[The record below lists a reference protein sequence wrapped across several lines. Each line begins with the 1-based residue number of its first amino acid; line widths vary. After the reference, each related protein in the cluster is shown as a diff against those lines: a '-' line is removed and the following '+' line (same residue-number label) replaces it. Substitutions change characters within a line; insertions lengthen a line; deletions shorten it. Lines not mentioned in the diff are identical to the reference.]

1 MQYVLRTQGLTKHF
15 KHHAAV
21 NGLSMNVQKGDVY
34 GFVGENGSGKTTVI
48 RIISGLIFAD
58 GGGFEL
64 FGVDGGSKDIG
75 QARKRMGAIVE
86 SPSVYLNMTAY
97 DCLSMQCTILGIGTQ
112 GIESALEEVGLSYLL
127 KDKKKVGDFS
137 LGMRQRLG
145 IAMALLG
152 EPELLILDEPMNG
165 LDPAGIVD
173 IRELILRLNREKGI
187 TFIISSHI
195 LTELALVATRYGIIS
210 RGKILKEISAEQL
223 SKECEHTVIV
233 RSDDDGALLGL
244 ALSLGLDASLAD
256 EGCIIRGEV
265 SLNDLLEGIIRQG
278 IKIESINCNQT
289 SIEQYYLSVT
299 GGRK

>member
-58 GGGFEL
+58 GGSFEL
-64 FGVDGGSKDIG
+64 FDTDGASKDIEK
-75 QARKRMGAIVE
+75 ARKRMGAIVE

-97 DCLSMQCTILGIGTQ
+97 DCLSMQCTILGIGT
-112 GIESALEEVGLSYLL
+112 SVLEEVGLSYLL

-223 SKECEHTVIV
+223 SKECEHTTVI

-244 ALSLGLDASLAD
+244 VLSLGLDASLD
-256 EGCIIRGEV
+256 EGCIIRGDV
-265 SLNDLLEGIIRQG
+265 SLNNLLESIIKQG

>member
-1 MQYVLRTQGLTKHF
+1 MQYVLKTQGLTKHF

-21 NGLSMNVQKGDVY
+21 NGLSMNVQKGDIY

-48 RIISGLIFAD
+48 RIISGLIFPD
-58 GGGFEL
+58 GGSYEL
-64 FGVDGGSKDIG
+64 FGVDGSSKDIYG
-75 QARKRMGAIVE
+75 ARKRMGAIVE

-97 DCLSMQCTILGIGTQ
+97 DCLGMQCTILGIGTE
-112 GIESALEEVGLSYLL
+112 GIPGVLEEVGLAYLL
-127 KDKKKVGDFS
+127 NDKKKVGDFS

-165 LDPAGIVD
+165 LDPSGIVD

-210 RGKILKEISAEQL
+210 KGKILKEISAEQL
-223 SKECEHTVIV
+223 SKECVHTVIIQ
-233 RSDDDGALLGL
+233 SEDDVALLELLSALGFEAAKTEAGCVIKGETDINILL
-244 ALSLGLDASLAD
+244 A
-256 EGCIIRGEV
+256 
-265 SLNDLLEGIIRQG
+265 GIIKQG
-278 IKIESINCNQT
+278 IRLKSINCNQT
-289 SIEQYYLSVT
+289 SIEEYYLSVI